1 MNRALWAK
9 SIGDARLLLA
19 ALVAL
24 MFGFEWLFVWL
35 TSLVELGAVATFL
48 QAWPGEFQ
56 SLLGMPLAQAVT
68 PTGRLAL
75 GYIDPVVI
83 LATVTW
89 GLARGSDAISGEI
102 GRGTMEL
109 LLAQPV
115 RRITIVAVHA
125 AVTTAGAALIG
136 LAAWL
141 GTCQGLWAVGW
152 LDQVAPRHFVSA
164 AVNVF
169 ALTFFLGAASTL
181 VSSWESVRWR
191 AIGVMGAFF
200 IIELIIKIIARLAPK
215 LDWLMYCTV
224 LGAFQPQILAVEPA
238 RAWHLS
244 LRYDGT
250 LIGLGVCCYLLAT
263 IIFCRRDLPAPL

>member
-1 MNRALWAK
+1 MNRAMWSK
-9 SIGDARLLLA
+9 SIGDAWLLLA

-35 TSLVELGAVATFL
+35 TSLVELGAFAMFM
-48 QAWPGEFQ
+48 QAMPGEFQ

-115 RRITIVAVHA
+115 RRATIVAVQA
-125 AVTTAGAALIG
+125 AVTTAGAALMA

-152 LDQVAPRHFVSA
+152 LDRVEPQHFMPA
-164 AVNVF
+164 AANLF
-169 ALTFFLGAASTL
+169 AVTFFLAGASTL
-181 VSSWESVRWR
+181 VSSWESQRWR
-191 AIGVMGAFF
+191 AIGVMGAFY
-200 IIELIIKIIARLAPK
+200 IVELIIKIIARLAPK

-224 LGAFQPQILAVEPA
+224 LGAFQPQKLPVEPA
-238 RAWHLS
+238 RAWELS
-244 LRYDGT
+244 LRYDST
-250 LIGLGVCCYLLAT
+250 LIGLGVGCYLLAT
-263 IIFCRRDLPAPL
+263 IIFCRRDVPAPL